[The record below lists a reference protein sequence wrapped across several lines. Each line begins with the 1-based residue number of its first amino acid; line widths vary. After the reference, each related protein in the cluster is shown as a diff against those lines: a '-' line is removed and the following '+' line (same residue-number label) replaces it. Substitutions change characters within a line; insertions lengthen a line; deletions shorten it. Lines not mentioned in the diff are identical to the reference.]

1 MLTSNDSV
9 VDSYWIVIPTY
20 SLAVLDTNL
29 KRRFTDLLRNNDKN
43 KRSERGKKINFILYH
58 HVKKVLSRL
67 TSDLEPNFKVLK
79 TTCNGTFS
87 LLSAS
92 LKLKDVKIIALH
104 LLNDAMCSDILRPS
118 NKKKEN
124 KRTRKIA
131 KSKIR

>member
-9 VDSYWIVIPTY
+9 IDSHWIVIPTY

-43 KRSERGKKINFILYH
+43 KRSESGKKINFILYH

-92 LKLKDVKIIALH
+92 LKLKDIKIIALH
-104 LLNDAMCSDILRPS
+104 RLNDAMCSDILRPG

-124 KRTRKIA
+124 KTTRKIA
-131 KSKIR
+131 KNEIR

>member
-43 KRSERGKKINFILYH
+43 KRSESSKKINFILYH

-131 KSKIR
+131 KNKIR